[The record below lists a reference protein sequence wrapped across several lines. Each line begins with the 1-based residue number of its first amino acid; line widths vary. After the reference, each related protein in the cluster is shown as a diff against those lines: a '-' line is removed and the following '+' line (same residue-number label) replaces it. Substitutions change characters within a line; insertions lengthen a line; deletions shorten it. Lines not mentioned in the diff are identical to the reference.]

1 MKYDFVNQYA
11 YFIED
16 IDDKFPDPL
25 LDELDVYVFLDF
37 DHGHGNVTGRS
48 TTRLFS
54 VVGSTPTT

>member
-25 LDELDVYVFLDF
+25 LDGLDVHMFLDF

-48 TTRLFS
+48 TTSLFS
-54 VVGSTPTT
+54 VV